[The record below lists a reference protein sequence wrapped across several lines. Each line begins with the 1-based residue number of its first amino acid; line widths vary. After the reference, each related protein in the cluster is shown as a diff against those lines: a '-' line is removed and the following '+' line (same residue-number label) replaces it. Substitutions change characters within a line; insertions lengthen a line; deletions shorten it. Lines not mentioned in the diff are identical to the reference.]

1 MDLRM
6 HWTSILSFV
15 TGFEVCVFS
24 CQCHRVLDGDLIVP
38 PDPFFYMVLISYP
51 ELRRLHGDFTQVFKV
66 W

>member
-24 CQCHRVLDGDLIVP
+24 FFSSHRVLDGDLIVP
-38 PDPFFYMVLISYP
+38 PDPFFY
-51 ELRRLHGDFTQVFKV
+51 
-66 W
+66 

>member
-24 CQCHRVLDGDLIVP
+24 FFFSFHRVLDGDLIVP
-38 PDPFFYMVLISYP
+38 PDPFFY
-51 ELRRLHGDFTQVFKV
+51 
-66 W
+66 